1 MQLQK
6 LHFHNFKALSGLFLN
21 QEAITLIF
29 LLKHWRKISNVY
41 LNKNNTVFTQ
51 GLDLTSKQVEN
62 QLFKCKQYWIIL
74 LDIINISMISK
85 CIKFNIM

>member
-1 MQLQK
+1 M
-6 LHFHNFKALSGLFLN
+6 AVSGLFLN
-21 QEAITLIF
+21 QEAIPKLIF

-62 QLFKCKQYWIIL
+62 
-74 LDIINISMISK
+74 
-85 CIKFNIM
+85 